1 MGEKKRDTTGRYS
14 RSVDDTDV
22 VTAVRAHD
30 PAATSEIAGEV
41 GISRQGADRRL
52 RDLRDRGEVSSKKI
66 GASLVWFMPRDRGR
80 QTPREPQESGEP
92 TPGLEGDQ
100 SPTDTGR
107 ATRAATEDASPDTQ
121 PFDGVEFPTG
131 KDREQCVEAINATR
145 EYLREQGPATMRE
158 IVSTIH
164 PDYPLG
170 YDVDE
175 ALAKVEAGERYRG
188 AWWRRIV
195 KPGLEAAE
203 DVKTPGR
210 GQSKCRYTGGDQ

>member
-1 MGEKKRDTTGRYS
+1 MEQDVEVLAEHAPDLLDDIQAAVDTGDS
-14 RSVDDTDV
+14 N
-22 VTAVRAHD
+22 
-30 PAATSEIAGEV
+30 P
-41 GISRQGADRRL
+41 
-52 RDLRDRGEVSSKKI
+52 
-66 GASLVWFMPRDRGR
+66 
-80 QTPREPQESGEP
+80 PREPRDSTESPPEP
-92 TPGLEGDQ
+92 EPDQ

-121 PFDGVEFPTG
+121 PFDGVDFPTG
-131 KDREQCVEAINATR
+131 KDREQCVEAINAAR
-145 EYLREQGPATMRE
+145 EYLRAEGPATMRE